1 MTLYLSQWQEIW
13 HWFDSAKLPFSA
25 NLLQAWLPFWPL
37 LDAAKDYE
45 ELWWHRIQL
54 PPQET
59 QVISQELGCLRIW
72 RLIANLV
79 WKLREKWFN
88 SGKLLLVTPS
98 HSLSTKLPHL
108 TGENLSNC
116 RGRFKVTSWL
126 KPNNPT
132 LSPKKITNSYF
143 FKISHGMK
151 IVTCDE
157 ISCVKCQLRIV
168 LSLHHWSY
176 SGLLQEYQPFEG
188 NSWLHGGWHL
198 SWKVDAPSWQLG
210 PQPPK
215 ENHKMVSQSTLIVYA
230 KLTKLTRHNKHSSH
244 LSFSG

>member
-1 MTLYLSQWQEIW
+1 MPPDLKI
-13 HWFDSAKLPFSA
+13 DSKP
-25 NLLQAWLPFWPL
+25 
-37 LDAAKDYE
+37 
-45 ELWWHRIQL
+45 
-54 PPQET
+54 
-59 QVISQELGCLRIW
+59 CLK
-72 RLIANLV
+72 V
-79 WKLREKWFN
+79 KGKWFK

-132 LSPKKITNSYF
+132 LSPKKLQIHIF
-143 FKISHGMK
+143 LKISHGMK

-157 ISCVKCQLRIV
+157 ISYVKCQLHIV

-176 SGLLQEYQPFEG
+176 SGLLQEYQPFVG

-244 LSFSG
+244 LSFSGQHVFLVPHEFVSSILRYKTGMFGVSLFSIFRVAEDKRVQTIWCSAV